1 MKKITID
8 DIVPVKDYIICT
20 IDYIGKKI
28 DSSIFLDPDTKK
40 KLLEDS
46 QPVLKIR
53 RVAKDSPYK
62 VGQTVLIADGR
73 INATVILINDMEY
86 YVLPI
91 FEIRCVVNDG

>member
-8 DIVPVKDYIICT
+8 DVTPIKDYMICT
-20 IDYIGKKI
+20 MDYLGKKV

-40 KLLEDS
+40 KLMEDN

-53 RVAKDSPYK
+53 RVSPDSEYK
-62 VGQTVLIADGR
+62 VGQTLLIADGR

-86 YVLPI
+86 YILPE
-91 FEIRCVVNDG
+91 FEIRAIVDL

>member
-8 DIVPVKDYIICT
+8 DVTPVKDYMICT
-20 IDYIGKKI
+20 IDYLGKKV

-40 KLLEDS
+40 KLQEDN

-53 RVAKDSPYK
+53 RVAKDSEYK

-73 INATVILINDMEY
+73 INATVIKINDLEY
-86 YVLPI
+86 YVLPT
-91 FEIRCVVNDG
+91 FEIRCVVND